1 MFPTLKS
8 TAVIST
14 AEVQLSLITPSLC
27 AIYHYAKSIHAM
39 PVDLI
44 MRIHNTKYNH
54 LGTIGLPPKVVNS
67 LWEENAI
74 KGSVSIKYV
83 RLSKITYVKL
93 QPTFNQFFKVEQV
106 KMVLEENLK
115 FHSTL
120 TLGDI
125 LTVWYRGNAHPLKV
139 VEMKPFENGILLDTD
154 VEVDLDNSLENKS
167 LINTEDSA
175 AEVNTSTSNQSKSM
189 GSHSGYKLSSAIA
202 SSPPSSSSS
211 SVTYNPSQPSP
222 ALEDVPK
229 NEKSLERT
237 FPSHLENIP
246 SEPEVDADDVVSIR
260 VRMPAGNT
268 INRRF
273 YRKQPLSHLFEFAS
287 SEMKIEKKVL
297 QLSTRFPNRV
307 FTLNEMEPF
316 DVSFVEAGITASQE
330 MFLASVIV

>member
-1 MFPTLKS
+1 M
-8 TAVIST
+8 
-14 AEVQLSLITPSLC
+14 
-27 AIYHYAKSIHAM
+27 
-39 PVDLI
+39 
-44 MRIHNTKYNH
+44 
-54 LGTIGLPPKVVNS
+54 
-67 LWEENAI
+67 
-74 KGSVSIKYV
+74 SIKYV

-120 TLGDI
+120 TIGDI
-125 LTVWYRGNAHPLKV
+125 LTVWYRGKAHPLKV
-139 VEMKPFENGILLDTD
+139 VEMKPFEKGILLDTD

-167 LINTEDSA
+167 QKNTEDNSPTRMSS
-175 AEVNTSTSNQSKSM
+175 NLSNQSKGM
-189 GSHSGYKLSSAIA
+189 GSHSGHRLSSNT
-202 SSPPSSSSS
+202 SSSSPSSSSS
-211 SVTYNPSQPSP
+211 SAIFNQTQPSP
-222 ALEDVPK
+222 GLENVPK
-229 NEKSLERT
+229 NIPMNVPKDEEFSERV
-237 FPSHLENIP
+237 FQSPLENLP

-273 YRKQPLSHLFEFAS
+273 YRRQPLSHLFEFAS
-287 SEMKIEKKVL
+287 SEMKVEKKVL